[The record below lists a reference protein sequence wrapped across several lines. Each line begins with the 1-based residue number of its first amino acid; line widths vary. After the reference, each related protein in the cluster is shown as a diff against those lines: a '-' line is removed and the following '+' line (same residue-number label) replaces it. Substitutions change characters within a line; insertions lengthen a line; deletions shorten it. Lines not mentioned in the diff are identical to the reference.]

1 MKNVNINI
9 LRCPEF
15 ENPEL
20 SLVSRNREPKSPQ
33 ARRDLNRIK
42 RRIEANSGM
51 LKQITNQFVKYIGEN
66 ITLESLM
73 FLAKSLEEKA
83 NIEID
88 RLAKRRRAALICWY
102 VENWDIIRPLL
113 KSERFM
119 EKFRKN
125 FNLTKSAKS
134 ITEVKSEPINN
145 YLDPSNLS
153 LLLNSNDYPVYY

>member
-1 MKNVNINI
+1 MKNSSI

-20 SLVSRNREPKSPQ
+20 SLVSRNKEPKSAQ
-33 ARRDLNRIK
+33 AKRDLNRIK
-42 RRIEANSGM
+42 RRIEANSPM
-51 LKQITNQFVKYIGEN
+51 LKQITDQFVKYIGEN

-73 FLAKSLEEKA
+73 FLAKTLEEKA

-102 VENWDIIRPLL
+102 VENWDMIRPLL

-119 EKFRKN
+119 EKFRRN
-125 FNLTKSAKS
+125 FKLSKSEKQ
-134 ITEVKSEPINN
+134 ITEIKSEPINN
-145 YLDPSNLS
+145 YIDPSDLS
-153 LLLNSNDYPVYY
+153 LLLNSNDFPVYY